1 MSQKTLSVPPKV
13 DLEHVLKAP
22 LNGSKSKQAHQF
34 SKARRFSQISF
45 RNGDYNYI
53 VGPDERRLSP
63 NKT

>member
-1 MSQKTLSVPPKV
+1 MSQKHLSVPKV
-13 DLEHVLKAP
+13 DIENVLKAP

-53 VGPDERRLSP
+53 VEPDQQKLSL

>member
-1 MSQKTLSVPPKV
+1 MSQKNLSVPKV
-13 DLEHVLKAP
+13 DIENVLKAP

-53 VGPDERRLSP
+53 VEPDQQKLSL

>member
-1 MSQKTLSVPPKV
+1 MSQKILQAPPKV
-13 DLEHVLKAP
+13 DLENVLKAP

-34 SKARRFSQISF
+34 SKAKRFSQISF